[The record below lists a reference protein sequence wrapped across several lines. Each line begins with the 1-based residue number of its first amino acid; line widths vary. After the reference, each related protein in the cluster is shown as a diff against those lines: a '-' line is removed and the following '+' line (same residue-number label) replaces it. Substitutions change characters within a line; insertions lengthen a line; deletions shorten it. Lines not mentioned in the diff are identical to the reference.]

1 MIPVTLMYH
10 GVYGNAA
17 ERDRFT
23 IEDRPY
29 AVSARRLARHLD
41 ALRAA
46 NVRFVMPHEVDP
58 GRPGVLLTFDDGDR
72 GWFDHVLPLLRR
84 RRIRALFFV
93 TPTLIGRPG
102 YCDWDHLRQL
112 LKDGHM
118 IGAHGLTHRF
128 LPDLGALECR
138 QELWQ
143 SRQQLERRL
152 GVRVERMSFPG
163 GRFGAR
169 ELRLA
174 REAGYRYCFTS
185 LAGQRHDGFCQPRL
199 AVRAN
204 TSHVWLTR
212 MALGHTLPWAWL
224 KTQDVA
230 KHLAR
235 YLIGNK
241 GYHELYRFVRNQAQS
256 PKA

>member
-1 MIPVTLMYH
+1 MIPLTLMYH
-10 GVYGNAA
+10 GVYGSAA

-23 IEDRPY
+23 TEDRPY
-29 AVSARRLARHLD
+29 AVSARKFARHLD
-41 ALRAA
+41 ALRLAR
-46 NVRFVMPHEVDP
+46 VRFVTPREADLS
-58 GRPGVLLTFDDGDR
+58 RPGVLLTFDDGDQ
-72 GWFDHVLPLLRR
+72 GWFEHALPILRK

-93 TPTLIGRPG
+93 TPSLIGKPG
-102 YCDWDHLRQL
+102 FCDWPQLRQL
-112 LKDGHM
+112 VKDGHA

-128 LPDLGALECR
+128 LPDLTSLECR

-143 SRQQLERRL
+143 SKQQLERRL
-152 GVRVERMSFPG
+152 GVPVETLSFPG

-174 REAGYRYCFTS
+174 REAGYKQCFTS
-185 LAGQRHDGFCQPRL
+185 VAGYRHDGFCQPRL
-199 AVRAN
+199 AIRAV

-212 MALGHTLPWAWL
+212 MALGHRLPWTWL
-224 KTQDVA
+224 RLQDMA
-230 KHLAR
+230 KHLAK
-235 YLIGNK
+235 YLLGNK